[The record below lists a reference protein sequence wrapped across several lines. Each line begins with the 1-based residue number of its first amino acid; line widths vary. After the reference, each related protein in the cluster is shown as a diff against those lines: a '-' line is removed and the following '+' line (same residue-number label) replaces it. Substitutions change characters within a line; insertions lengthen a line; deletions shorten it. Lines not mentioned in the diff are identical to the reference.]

1 MEENKFLD
9 PLAMMQTQGETY
21 DEAVQKS
28 EDESKGFQKTNHFR
42 IDKDGTYKI
51 RILPLVPIK
60 QADGTYK
67 FDRKG
72 YEYPIKTHILR
83 LVKPGAKKKDKDFY
97 VNICHSRYAGISVD
111 LVDEYLN
118 VAEKLY
124 GNDEKLMNK
133 IKGNSFDGGLKWNS
147 QRLMYIYNLDKKED
161 GIQLFALSYP
171 QYKELE
177 DTKFDIW
184 KKVQQRDG
192 ENVGC
197 PIASIKDAYPVE
209 IKRKTDGKTKY
220 TISVDTL
227 SGKQPLSDEE
237 LKTLLETQTIPDAA
251 YRYNKFHLE
260 ATIEFLK
267 QYDKKNE
274 MDVMSTQEIADVIA
288 KIKMELPADDKS
300 SFSFDKKNKDGD
312 GNEAET
318 GDEIGSD
325 LDSLWDYCE
334 KYEREGKNERSE
346 EALKLRDHIRE
357 YLDNNEDIT
366 VRVVRG
372 KSNRDILNDI
382 EDCLERMKGKN
393 DNDTPVDDD
402 PVDEPEDTPT
412 DDNDAADSSEDND
425 PVDEQEQTPVDDDE
439 DRHDRGEHNFDN
451 NEPAAPR
458 QRERRAARPERQ
470 RRAR

>member
-1 MEENKFLD
+1 MEENKILD
-9 PLAMMQTQGETY
+9 PLSMMQMQGETY

-28 EDESKGFQKTNHFR
+28 DDESKGFQKTNHFR

-97 VNICHSRYAGISVD
+97 VNICHSSYAGISVD
-111 LVDEYLN
+111 LIDEYLK

-171 QYKELE
+171 QYKDLE
-177 DTKFDIW
+177 DTKLGIW
-184 KKVQQRDG
+184 KKAQERDG
-192 ENVGC
+192 KNVGC
-197 PIASIKDAYPVE
+197 PISSIKDAYPVE
-209 IKRKTDGKTKY
+209 IKRKTEGKTKY
-220 TISVDTL
+220 TISIDTF
-227 SGKQPLSDEE
+227 SGTQPLAQEE
-237 LKTLLETQTIPDAA
+237 LQTLLDTQTIPDAA

-267 QYDKKNE
+267 QYDEKNE

-300 SFSFDKKNKDGD
+300 SFSFDKKNKDAD
-312 GNEAET
+312 GNEAEA
-318 GDEIGSD
+318 GDEVGND
-325 LDSLWDYCE
+325 LDSFWDYCE
-334 KYEREGKNERSE
+334 KYEREGKSEKSE

-357 YLDNNEDIT
+357 FLDNNEDIT

-382 EDCLERMKGKN
+382 EDCLERMKDGGN
-393 DNDTPVDDD
+393 DAPADDA
-402 PVDEPEDTPT
+402 PVDEPE
-412 DDNDAADSSEDND
+412 NE
-425 PVDEQEQTPVDDDE
+425 PVDEKDAPEDNAPVDDAPADPSDE
-439 DRHDRGEHNFDN
+439 DDNDRHDRGEHNFDN